1 MAQVEG
7 ECKRFEHMHKS
18 IALLSKGGG
27 VGHPPQSR
35 KFWQIGHNC
44 EQRFTHVTR
53 IEIFHWHLC
62 YDLLKLAQMD
72 GSAIFVLHTI
82 THSLYCY
89 NWTFHCFL
97 LLTPDIFAP
106 FVFVLF
112 YMKTV
117 INHDTHAA
125 KKHIQEYCDTTR
137 GVSGI

>member
-1 MAQVEG
+1 
-7 ECKRFEHMHKS
+7 MHKS
-18 IALLSKGGG
+18 IALLSKG
-27 VGHPPQSR
+27 VASPPSR

-106 FVFVLF
+106 FVFVCFIWKLWSTMIHTQLKST
-112 YMKTV
+112 YKNTV
-117 INHDTHAA
+117 TR
-125 KKHIQEYCDTTR
+125 QEEFL
-137 GVSGI
+137 GFQFG